1 MDYLYLDKIKS
12 PSDIKNLNNEQL
24 KLLCKEIRDRMLDT
38 VSQNGG
44 HLASGLGT
52 VELTVA
58 LHKCFNAPEDTI
70 IFDVGHQCYTHK
82 LLTGRFDE
90 FSTLRR
96 ENGISGF
103 IRPQE
108 SVYDS
113 FISGHSS
120 TSISS
125 AVGVSKANEILG
137 NGNYSVAVIGDGAM
151 TGGMVYEAFNNINKS
166 DKHFIVILNDNKMSI
181 SKNRSSISKHLTKI
195 RTEKRYFTFKSGV
208 ERFLIKI
215 PLIGGFL
222 KSAVF
227 HFKLMLK
234 NAIYKSNI
242 FESLGFYYM
251 GPVDGHDLNKLSE
264 ILEIAKEQTRPVLIH
279 VKTIKG
285 KGYKPAELNPD
296 VYHGISKFDR
306 ELGFSAVKKD
316 TFSSV
321 FGETLTKLAEKDDK
335 ICAVTAAMV
344 SGTGL
349 TEFSE
354 RFKDR
359 FFDVGIAEEHAV
371 TFTAALSKSGLKPVF
386 AVYST
391 FLQRSYDQIIHDAA
405 IEGLPLTLA
414 VDRAGFVGDDGETH
428 QGLFDVSYLSSIPGV
443 TIYSPATYKELK
455 NIIKKRLKNPK
466 GICAIRYPRGSE
478 KAINCKEFTDNK
490 GFTEFDSGDIVIVT
504 YGILTANAVDAMN
517 ALRID
522 GINVSVI
529 KLDTVYPLPDGFI
542 DTLKEKKS
550 IYFFEEGIE
559 DGSIAEK
566 TAAML
571 LKEGYRG
578 KFKSLAVNG
587 FVKQASVDSQRKHFN
602 LDTDSMIKIIRE
614 EILS

>member
-1 MDYLYLDKIKS
+1 MDYLYLDKIKN

-24 KLLCKEIRDRMLDT
+24 KLLCEEIRDCMIDT
-38 VSQNGG
+38 VSNNGG

-58 LHKCFNAPEDTI
+58 LHKAFNSPDDTI

-82 LLTGRFDE
+82 LLTGRFDK
-90 FSTLRR
+90 FDTLRR
-96 ENGISGF
+96 EKGISGF
-103 IRPQE
+103 IRPDE

-120 TSISS
+120 TSVSS
-125 AVGVSKANEILG
+125 AVGVSKANEILK

-166 DKHFIVILNDNKMSI
+166 DKNFIVVLNDNKMSI
-181 SKNRSSISKHLTKI
+181 SKNRSTISKHLTKI
-195 RTEKRYFTFKSGV
+195 RSRKQYFVFKSGV

-215 PLIGGFL
+215 PLIGKFL
-222 KSAVF
+222 KSVIF
-227 HFKLMLK
+227 HFKVMLK

-251 GPVDGHDLNKLSE
+251 GPVDGHDLTKLSE
-264 ILEIAKEQTRPVLIH
+264 IFEIAKEQTRPVLIH
-279 VKTIKG
+279 VKTTKG

-296 VYHGISKFDR
+296 IYHGISKFDR
-306 ELGFSAVKKD
+306 ELGYTAATTE
-316 TFSSV
+316 TFSSC
-321 FGETLTKLAEKDDK
+321 FGKTMVKLALKDDK
-335 ICAVTAAMV
+335 ICAITAAMT

-349 TEFSE
+349 LDFSKL
-354 RFKDR
+354 FSNR

-414 VDRAGFVGDDGETH
+414 VDRAGLVGDDGETH
-428 QGLFDVSYLSSIPGV
+428 QGIFDVSYLSSIPGV
-443 TIYSPATYKELK
+443 TIYSPATYKELR
-455 NIIKKRLKNPK
+455 NVLNKRLKNPK

-478 KAINCKEFTDNK
+478 KAINCKEFTDYK
-490 GFTEFDSGDIVIVT
+490 GFTEFNNGNISIVT
-504 YGILTANAVDAMN
+504 YGILTANTIDAMN
-517 ALRID
+517 ILKEN
-522 GINVSVI
+522 GFNVSVI
-529 KLDTVYPLPDGFI
+529 KLDTVYPLPKGFI
-542 DTLKEKKS
+542 ETLCNKES

-559 DGSIAEK
+559 QGSIAEK
-566 TAAML
+566 TAAEL
-571 LKEGYRG
+571 LKMGYKG
-578 KFKSLAVNG
+578 NFKSFAING
-587 FVKQASVDSQRKHFN
+587 FVKQATVDSQRKQFN
-602 LDTDSMIKIIRE
+602 LDTDSIIRIIRE
-614 EILS
+614 EH

>member
-12 PSDIKNLNNEQL
+12 PNDIKNLNNEQL
-24 KLLCKEIRDRMLDT
+24 TLLCEEIRDRMLDT
-38 VSQNGG
+38 VSHNGG
-44 HLASGLGT
+44 HLASSLGT

-58 LHKCFNAPEDTI
+58 LHKAFNSPEDTI

-82 LLTGRFDE
+82 LLTGRFDK
-90 FSTLRR
+90 FDSLRL

-103 IRPQE
+103 IRPCE
-108 SVYDS
+108 SAHDS

-120 TSISS
+120 TSVSS
-125 AVGVSKANEILG
+125 AVGVSKANELLG
-137 NGNYSVAVIGDGAM
+137 NNHYSVAVIGDGAM
-151 TGGMVYEAFNNINKS
+151 TGGMVYEAFNNINKL
-166 DKHFIVILNDNKMSI
+166 DKNFIVILNDNKMSI
-181 SKNRSSISKHLTKI
+181 SKNRSTISKHLTKI

-208 ERFLIKI
+208 ERFLVKI
-215 PLIGGFL
+215 PLIGKFL
-222 KSAVF
+222 KSVVF
-227 HFKLMLK
+227 HVKVMLK

-251 GPVDGHDLNKLSE
+251 GPVDGHNLSKLSE

-296 VYHGISKFDR
+296 IYHGISKFDK
-306 ELGFSAVKKD
+306 EQGFSQVKKE

-321 FGETLTKLAEKDDK
+321 FGDTLLKLAETDDK
-335 ICAVTAAMV
+335 ICAVTAAMTV
-344 SGTGL
+344 GTGL
-349 TEFSE
+349 NEFSE
-354 RFKDR
+354 RFKER

-391 FLQRSYDQIIHDAA
+391 FLQRAYDQIIHDAA

-455 NIIKKRLKNPK
+455 AVIKKRLKNPK
-466 GICAIRYPRGSE
+466 GVCAIRYPRGAE
-478 KAINCKEFTDNK
+478 KPINCKEVTDYK
-490 GFTEFDSGDIVIVT
+490 GFSEFSSSDISIVT

-517 ALRID
+517 ALKND

-529 KLDTVYPLPDGFI
+529 KLDTVYPLPKGFI
-542 DTLKEKKS
+542 EALKEKKAV
-550 IYFFEEGIE
+550 YFFEEGIQE
-559 DGSIAEK
+559 GSIAQK
-566 TAAML
+566 TAAEL
-571 LKEGYRG
+571 LKAGYKG
-578 KFKSLAVNG
+578 KFKSYCVKG
-587 FVKQASVDSQRKHFN
+587 FVKQASVENQRKAFN
-602 LDTDSMIKIIRE
+602 LDTDSIIKIIRE
-614 EILS
+614 EH

>member
-12 PSDIKNLNNEQL
+12 PDDIKNLNNEQL
-24 KLLCKEIRDRMLDT
+24 TLLCEEIRDRMLDT
-38 VSQNGG
+38 VSHNGG

-58 LHKCFNAPEDTI
+58 LHKAFNSPEDTI

-82 LLTGRFDE
+82 LLTGRFDK
-90 FSTLRR
+90 FDSLRL

-103 IRPQE
+103 IRPCE
-108 SVYDS
+108 SAHDS

-120 TSISS
+120 TSVSS
-125 AVGVSKANEILG
+125 AVGVSKANELLG
-137 NGNYSVAVIGDGAM
+137 NNHYSVAVIGDGAM
-151 TGGMVYEAFNNINKS
+151 TGGMVYEAFNNINKL
-166 DKHFIVILNDNKMSI
+166 DKNFIVILNDNKMSI
-181 SKNRSSISKHLTKI
+181 SKNRSTISKHLTKI

-208 ERFLIKI
+208 ERFLVKI
-215 PLIGGFL
+215 PLIGKFL
-222 KSAVF
+222 KSVVF
-227 HFKLMLK
+227 HVKVMLK

-251 GPVDGHDLNKLSE
+251 GPVDGHNLSKLSE

-296 VYHGISKFDR
+296 IYHGISKFDK
-306 ELGFSAVKKD
+306 EQGFSQVKKE

-321 FGETLTKLAEKDDK
+321 FGDTLLKLAETDDK
-335 ICAVTAAMV
+335 ICAVTAAMTV
-344 SGTGL
+344 GTGL
-349 TEFSE
+349 NEFSE
-354 RFKDR
+354 RFKER

-391 FLQRSYDQIIHDAA
+391 FLQRAYDQIIHDAA

-455 NIIKKRLKNPK
+455 AVIKKRLKNPK
-466 GICAIRYPRGSE
+466 GVCAIRYPRGAE
-478 KAINCKEFTDNK
+478 KPINCKEVTDYK
-490 GFTEFDSGDIVIVT
+490 GFSEFSSSDISIIT

-517 ALRID
+517 ALKND

-529 KLDTVYPLPDGFI
+529 KLDTVYPLPKGFI
-542 DTLKEKKS
+542 EALKEKKDV
-550 IYFFEEGIE
+550 YFFEEGIQE
-559 DGSIAEK
+559 GSIAQK
-566 TAAML
+566 TGAEL
-571 LKEGYRG
+571 LKAGYKG
-578 KFKSLAVNG
+578 KFKSYCVNG
-587 FVKQASVDSQRKHFN
+587 FVKQASVENQRKAFN
-602 LDTDSMIKIIRE
+602 LDTDSIIKIIRE
-614 EILS
+614 EH